1 MPKIRLDD
9 LIKYQGDNE
18 IVKKVVKKIKM
29 VNNNEII
36 NKNDK
41 RTNFQKQR

>member
-1 MPKIRLDD
+1 MKKNGFDD

-41 RTNFQKQR
+41 RTNIQKQR